1 MTNNYL
7 EPYFSPVLITD
18 YIRENPNGMKR
29 FQIYDLYRFLTSAD
43 SSSHDIVPFLYQ
55 LTDAP
60 LSEDSFEM
68 ISSYLAED
76 FYFSP
81 AFRSDS
87 YDSVLLYYAI
97 WLSEDSAM
105 QKDRFLHQIF
115 SKYSPAIL
123 EIDFSD
129 SSNNLPFEITDACTF
144 F

>member
-68 ISSYLAED
+68 ISSY
-76 FYFSP
+76 
-81 AFRSDS
+81 
-87 YDSVLLYYAI
+87 
-97 WLSEDSAM
+97 
-105 QKDRFLHQIF
+105 
-115 SKYSPAIL
+115 
-123 EIDFSD
+123 
-129 SSNNLPFEITDACTF
+129 
-144 F
+144 